1 MSCVGDLVH
10 NLAVADDQSVTEAL
24 KTDDDYLKSQ
34 MAHDEEEKG
43 FNRTVI
49 NTSRDTEREDN
60 PNMNT
65 EAGTLS
71 IGPSLYPV
79 IIFVSICSLILIVHL
94 LSVCKFIYLS
104 ISFIHC
110 FWNP

>member
-24 KTDDDYLKSQ
+24 KTADDYLKSQ

-49 NTSRDTEREDN
+49 NTSRDMEREDN

-79 IIFVSICSLILIVHL
+79 IIFVSICSLILIVHSFIVIL
-94 LSVCKFIYLS
+94 QVYLFIY
-104 ISFIHC
+104 FIY
-110 FWNP
+110 